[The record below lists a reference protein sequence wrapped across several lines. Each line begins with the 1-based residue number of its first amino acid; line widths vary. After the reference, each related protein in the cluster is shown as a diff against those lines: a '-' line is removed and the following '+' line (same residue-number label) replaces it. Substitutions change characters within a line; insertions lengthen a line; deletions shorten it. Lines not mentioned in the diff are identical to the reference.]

1 MYLSMRGLII
11 RHISVACI
19 NGAITLMI
27 LLIAPLGLAAVITNT
42 VLIMAS
48 TLLSSAMVDGIVRFL
63 PPGQVKILEEVQR
76 QEAKLRQ
83 TEKVDE
89 IEGR

>member
-1 MYLSMRGLII
+1 MYLSMRGLVI
-11 RHISVACI
+11 RHISVAFI

-63 PPGQVKILEEVQR
+63 TPGQVKILEEVQR